1 MRAIILDSKV
11 NLIKFRINN
20 SVTSVKKW
28 RLLEKME
35 DNKSSIQRAYLHIK
49 QLIFEQRL
57 VPGQK
62 LPCRELSHML
72 NMSKTPIINALNRLE
87 QEGFVASETFYGYYL
102 KPIDAQEI
110 MDACEVREALEQKA
124 IKLAITLAKDEQM
137 AILEEK
143 LYDHE
148 HYMPHKYDK
157 QKFLL
162 DAQFHLQI
170 ATMSGNEVLKY
181 LLRRNLEHVILR
193 ARLDD
198 YDPQRMA
205 SSAKE
210 HRELV
215 DGMKRKDIL
224 GSAEIIRI
232 HIERVRDHI
241 LKCLSS
247 NESNALE
254 SNDFFA

>member
-1 MRAIILDSKV
+1 MLNELQKGGPLKKV
-11 NLIKFRINN
+11 A
-20 SVTSVKKW
+20 
-28 RLLEKME
+28 E
-35 DNKSSIQRAYLHIK
+35 DKSSIQRAYLQIK
-49 QLIFEQRL
+49 QLMFEQRL
-57 VPGQK
+57 VPGQR
-62 LPCRELSHML
+62 LLTRELSHML

-102 KPIDAQEI
+102 KPIDAKEI

-137 AILEEK
+137 TVLEEK
-143 LYDHE
+143 FYAHE
-148 HYMPHKYDK
+148 QYMPHKYDK
-157 QKFLL
+157 HKFLL
-162 DAQFHLQI
+162 DAQLHLQI

-181 LLRRNLEHVILR
+181 LLRRNLEHIILR
-193 ARLDD
+193 VRLDD

-210 HRELV
+210 HHELV
-215 DGMKRKDIL
+215 EGMKRKDIL
-224 GSAEIIRI
+224 GCSEIIRT
-232 HIERVRDHI
+232 HIERGRDHV

-247 NESNALE
+247 NVLNGFQ

>member
-1 MRAIILDSKV
+1 
-11 NLIKFRINN
+11 
-20 SVTSVKKW
+20 
-28 RLLEKME
+28 ME
-35 DNKSSIQRAYLHIK
+35 DNKSSIQRAYLQIK
-49 QLIFEQRL
+49 QLIFEQKL

-62 LPCRELSHML
+62 LLTRELSHML

-110 MDACEVREALEQKA
+110 MDACDVREALEQKA
-124 IKLAITLAKDEQM
+124 IKLAITLAKDEEM
-137 AILEEK
+137 TILEEK
-143 LYDHE
+143 LHAHE
-148 HYMPHKYDK
+148 QYMPHKYDK
-157 QKFLL
+157 HKFLL

-181 LLRRNLEHVILR
+181 LIRRNLEHIILR
-193 ARLDD
+193 VRLDD

-210 HRELV
+210 HHELV

-224 GSAEIIRI
+224 GSAEIIRT
-232 HIERVRDHI
+232 HIERVRDHV

-247 NESNALE
+247 NALNRLQ

>member
-1 MRAIILDSKV
+1 
-11 NLIKFRINN
+11 LIKYRIKCFAARI
-20 SVTSVKKW
+20 KKW

-35 DNKSSIQRAYLHIK
+35 DNKSSIQRAYLQIK
-49 QLIFEQRL
+49 QLIFEQKL

-62 LPCRELSHML
+62 LLTRELSHML

-102 KPIDAQEI
+102 KPMDAQEI

-124 IKLAITLAKDEQM
+124 IKLAITLAKDEEM
-137 AILEEK
+137 TILEER
-143 LYDHE
+143 LHAHE
-148 HYMPHKYDK
+148 QYMPHKYDK

-181 LLRRNLEHVILR
+181 LIRRNLEHIILR
-193 ARLDD
+193 VRLDD

-210 HRELV
+210 HHELV

-224 GSAEIIRI
+224 GSMEIIRT
-232 HIERVRDHI
+232 HIERVRDHV

-247 NESNALE
+247 SALNALE

>member
-1 MRAIILDSKV
+1 
-11 NLIKFRINN
+11 
-20 SVTSVKKW
+20 
-28 RLLEKME
+28 ME
-35 DNKSSIQRAYLHIK
+35 DNKSSIQRAYLQIK
-49 QLIFEQRL
+49 QLMFEQRL

-62 LPCRELSHML
+62 LLYRELSRML

-110 MDACEVREALEQKA
+110 KDACEVREALEQKA
-124 IKLAITLAKDEQM
+124 VKLAITLGKDEQM
-137 AILEEK
+137 TILEEK
-143 LYDHE
+143 LSAHE
-148 HYMPHKYDK
+148 QYVPHKYDK
-157 QKFLL
+157 HRFLL
-162 DAQFHLQI
+162 DAEFHLQI

-181 LLRRNLEHVILR
+181 LLRRNLEHIILR
-193 ARLDD
+193 VRLDD

-224 GSAEIIRI
+224 GSVEIVRS
-232 HIERVRDHI
+232 HIERVRGHV

-247 NESNALE
+247 NVLNGLQ

>member
-1 MRAIILDSKV
+1 
-11 NLIKFRINN
+11 
-20 SVTSVKKW
+20 
-28 RLLEKME
+28 ME
-35 DNKSSIQRAYLHIK
+35 DNKSSIQRAYLQIK
-49 QLIFEQRL
+49 QLMFEQRL

-62 LPCRELSHML
+62 LLYRELSRMF

-87 QEGFVASETFYGYYL
+87 QEGFVASETFYGYHV

-124 IKLAITLAKDEQM
+124 IKLAIALAKDEQM
-137 AILEEK
+137 SVLEEK
-143 LYDHE
+143 LYAHE
-148 HYMPHKYDK
+148 QYMPNKYDK
-157 QKFLL
+157 HKFLL
-162 DAQFHLQI
+162 DAEFHLQI

-181 LLRRNLEHVILR
+181 LIRRNLEHIILR
-193 ARLDD
+193 VRLDD

-210 HRELV
+210 HHELV

-224 GSAEIIRI
+224 GSMEIIRT
-232 HIERVRDHI
+232 HIERARDHV

-247 NESNALE
+247 SALNALE